1 MNFSL
6 NGKKRVSLQQAQL
19 QTQALL
25 RQRHMAKMAKMAQVV
40 QMNSFM
46 SGGGVKDE
54 CVKDV
59 ITYEI
64 GELSNDVIEPQPQM
78 EEPTIETLSNIS
90 TVDVDAVEKEPLA
103 AVEEEKEEEEE
114 EEEKVEEPVAEE
126 EEKEKVEEPVA
137 VEEEKEKVEEPV
149 AEEEEKEEEPV
160 AVEEEEPAAT
170 AAEEEEEDDANAV
183 ET

>member
-25 RQRHMAKMAKMAQVV
+25 RQRHMAKTQQMAKMAQVALVV
-40 QMNSFM
+40 QMNALM
-46 SGGGVKDE
+46 SGNLKDE

-78 EEPTIETLSNIS
+78 EEPTIETLSNII
-90 TVDVDAVEKEPLA
+90 AVQEEPLA
-103 AVEEEKEEEEE
+103 TVDE
-114 EEEKVEEPVAEE
+114 
-126 EEKEKVEEPVA
+126 
-137 VEEEKEKVEEPV
+137 
-149 AEEEEKEEEPV
+149 
-160 AVEEEEPAAT
+160 EEEEPAAAA
-170 AAEEEEEDDANAV
+170 AAEEEPAAAAAEEEPAAAAAEEEDDANAV

>member
-6 NGKKRVSLQQAQL
+6 NGKKRISLQQAQL

-25 RQRHMAKMAKMAQVV
+25 RQRHIAKMAQIV
-40 QMNSFM
+40 QRNTIM
-46 SGGGVKDE
+46 SGGGGVKDE

-64 GELSNDVIEPQPQM
+64 GELYNDVIEPQPQM

-114 EEEKVEEPVAEE
+114 PAA
-126 EEKEKVEEPVA
+126 A
-137 VEEEKEKVEEPV
+137 VEEEKEEEEEPAAAV
-149 AEEEEKEEEPV
+149 EEEKEEEEEPAA
-160 AVEEEEPAAT
+160 AVEEEKE
-170 AAEEEEEDDANAV
+170 EEEEEDDANAV
-183 ET
+183 EI

>member
-6 NGKKRVSLQQAQL
+6 NGKKRISLQQAQL

-25 RQRHMAKMAKMAQVV
+25 RQRHIAKMAQIV
-40 QMNSFM
+40 QRNTIM
-46 SGGGVKDE
+46 SGGGGVKDE

-64 GELSNDVIEPQPQM
+64 GELYNDVIEPQPQM

-114 EEEKVEEPVAEE
+114 PA
-126 EEKEKVEEPVA
+126 A
-137 VEEEKEKVEEPV
+137 VEEEKE
-149 AEEEEKEEEPV
+149 
-160 AVEEEEPAAT
+160 EEEEPAA
-170 AAEEEEEDDANAV
+170 AVEEEKEEKEEEDDANAV
-183 ET
+183 EI